1 MSKKQ
6 IKNYLEFDGTA
17 LQGLVGYHVIACDK
31 EQQTGQ
37 RSLPSTHQLSPTLG
51 HQIASAN

>member
-37 RSLPSTHQLSPTLG
+37 RKLPSTHQLSPTLG